1 MGRPLTI
8 ALVALTLA
16 ACKSHAPRS
25 PTKLRQA
32 HADALAKNDAKA
44 AYRLLAPEVQKQVSF
59 EEFERRW
66 KSETAERKAA
76 AKAAAGAKVDP
87 VHEGTTVHEG
97 GRVLRWTEVGGR
109 YYVVSGLPGSPQ
121 TATPAQTIR
130 ALIRAVRTTDLT
142 RVRSLLG
149 DDLADAI
156 DEDWQARVE
165 AMEAALDRPGA
176 IELSADLRRAELRY
190 EMGRV
195 LTLEQTPRGWRITS
209 LE

>member
-1 MGRPLTI
+1 VL
-8 ALVALTLA
+8 LVAIA
-16 ACKSHAPRS
+16 ACKSHSPRS
-25 PTKLRQA
+25 PTKLRQSYA
-32 HADALAKNDAKA
+32 AALAKNDAKA
-44 AYRLLAPEVQKQVSF
+44 AYRLLAPEVRKQLSYA
-59 EEFERRW
+59 EFERRW
-66 KSETAERKAA
+66 KAQTTERKAA
-76 AKAAAGAKVDP
+76 AKAASNVKVEP
-87 VHEGTTVHEG
+87 VLEGTTVHEG

-130 ALIRAVRTTDLT
+130 ALIAAVRTTDLT

-149 DDLADAI
+149 DELADAI
-156 DEDWQARVE
+156 GEDWQARVE

-190 EMGRV
+190 EQGRV
-195 LTLEQTPRGWRITS
+195 LTLEQTPRGWRITT